1 MTVVVVIRKVATLV
15 IVLVASRG
23 VWTSCQ
29 QPFIIFHI
37 LQIDMVG
44 AVRRVVVLMML
55 GLCAGEYIRKSIL
68 CDDIDA
74 ICEYNG
80 YPDENNKTSCGND
93 QEEFLNPVICNCGTK
108 CIDNLKEG
116 DSCVVSSPVQ
126 YPRELCG
133 PGLECIPDD
142 LTKPD
147 DAHCIRNP
155 ARPCIN
161 ERLEYEAD
169 KAAGT
174 LGPGRYKPNCDEYG
188 RYAPKQCTPASTCYC
203 TNSDGMRLFGEGPI
217 TDQEKINCE
226 CSAYWD
232 ETKKKGLNFGLRCL
246 PNGNFDSL
254 QCFDDICFCYDAV
267 NMTVLVGP
275 LPFSML
281 LNMPCY
287 DPTIHNPEY
296 LNPCH
301 KAQVEWDS
309 QGDNDSII
317 VGENSRPICSPD
329 GYYAAVQYHGP
340 DAYCADINGNQIENF
355 TQPIYLATDMKCCKC
370 MLLAVCRIVAIVD
383 WLSPKELLIGIEVSP
398 FSACLRARGRYIMEE
413 NGLGASKPICLG
425 DGHYRP
431 WQTRGLMAYCVDANG
446 NQKGEE
452 FPFTSLEDQHCDV
465 KTSK

>member
-1 MTVVVVIRKVATLV
+1 
-15 IVLVASRG
+15 
-23 VWTSCQ
+23 
-29 QPFIIFHI
+29 
-37 LQIDMVG
+37 MVG

-174 LGPGRYKPNCDEYG
+174 LGPGRYKPNCDEY
-188 RYAPKQCTPASTCYC
+188 
-203 TNSDGMRLFGEGPI
+203 
-217 TDQEKINCE
+217 E

-317 VGENSRPICSPD
+317 VG
-329 GYYAAVQYHGP
+329 
-340 DAYCADINGNQIENF
+340 
-355 TQPIYLATDMKCCKC
+355 
-370 MLLAVCRIVAIVD
+370 
-383 WLSPKELLIGIEVSP
+383 
-398 FSACLRARGRYIMEE
+398 GRYIMEE